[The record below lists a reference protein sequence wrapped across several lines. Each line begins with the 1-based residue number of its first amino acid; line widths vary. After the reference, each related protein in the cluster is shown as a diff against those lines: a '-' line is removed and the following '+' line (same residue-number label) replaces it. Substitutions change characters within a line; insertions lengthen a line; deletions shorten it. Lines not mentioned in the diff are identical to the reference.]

1 MSRLFQPVILLI
13 LFCALIVGLL
23 FPLNFEKPRFF
34 NPEIKTTIE
43 SYENDDPAYNLYNYQ
58 LENSDFSNKG
68 LGWFFQISN
77 KTLSQFLP
85 VGFEYPTYKLSGL
98 LQVPKVYLNSVP
110 IGLDKLPVAEKKA
123 IFIRLMLPL
132 ILEANQEIWNQRH
145 IFLNTKKSASLSEVK
160 RIAKIYKI
168 DENTSN
174 SDEMFHLLDK
184 RVLPIP
190 ISLALAQAAI
200 ESGWG
205 TSRFSTEGNA
215 LYGQWSW
222 SPNSGIKPLDA
233 SNSQAF
239 VQSFPNLKSS
249 VRSYMRNLN
258 THFAYKEFRNLR
270 ISYIKKGKWPDG
282 LALASALYPYAETGD
297 EYVES
302 IKNIILQNNL
312 QRFDYSM
319 LVN

>member
-13 LFCALIVGLL
+13 LFCALILGFLS
-23 FPLNFEKPRFF
+23 PLNFEKPRFF
-34 NPEIKTTIE
+34 NSELKTTIQ
-43 SYENDDPAYNLYNYQ
+43 SYGNEDPAYNLYNYQ
-58 LENSDFSNKG
+58 LENRDFSNKG
-68 LGWFFQISN
+68 LDWFFQISN
-77 KTLSQFLP
+77 KTLTEFLP
-85 VGFEYPTYKLSGL
+85 VGFEYPTYTSSGL
-98 LQVPKVYLNSVP
+98 LQVPKIYLNSVP
-110 IGLDKLPVAEKKA
+110 FGLDKLPVAEKKA

-145 IFLNTKKSASLSEVK
+145 IFLNTKKSANFSEVK
-160 RIAKIYKI
+160 RLAKIYKI

-184 RVLPIP
+184 KVLPIP
-190 ISLALAQAAI
+190 PSLALAQAAI

-222 SPNSGIKPLDA
+222 SPKSGIKPLDA

-312 QRFDYSM
+312 KRFDYSM

>member
-23 FPLNFEKPRFF
+23 SPLNFEKPRFF

-145 IFLNTKKSASLSEVK
+145 IFLNTKKSTSLSEVK

-174 SDEMFHLLDK
+174 SDEMFDLLDK
-184 RVLPIP
+184 KVLPIP
-190 ISLALAQAAI
+190 ISLA
-200 ESGWG
+200 
-205 TSRFSTEGNA
+205 
-215 LYGQWSW
+215 
-222 SPNSGIKPLDA
+222 
-233 SNSQAF
+233 
-239 VQSFPNLKSS
+239 
-249 VRSYMRNLN
+249 
-258 THFAYKEFRNLR
+258 
-270 ISYIKKGKWPDG
+270 
-282 LALASALYPYAETGD
+282 
-297 EYVES
+297 
-302 IKNIILQNNL
+302 
-312 QRFDYSM
+312 
-319 LVN
+319 

>member
-1 MSRLFQPVILLI
+1 M
-13 LFCALIVGLL
+13 
-23 FPLNFEKPRFF
+23 PLNFEKPRFF
-34 NPEIKTTIE
+34 NSEIKTTIE
-43 SYENDDPAYNLYNYQ
+43 SYGNDDPAYNLYNYQ
-58 LENSDFSNKG
+58 LENRDFSNKG
-68 LGWFFQISN
+68 LDWFFQIPN
-77 KTLSQFLP
+77 KTLTQFLP
-85 VGFEYPTYKLSGL
+85 VGFEYPTYTSSGL
-98 LQVPKVYLNSVP
+98 LQVPKIYLNSVP

-132 ILEANQEIWNQRH
+132 ILEANQEIWNQRQ
-145 IFLNTKKSASLSEVK
+145 IFLNTKKSANFSEVK

-184 RVLPIP
+184 KVLPIP
-190 ISLALAQAAI
+190 TSLALAQAAI

-205 TSRFSTEGNA
+205 TSRFSIEGNA

-270 ISYIKKGKWPDG
+270 ISYIKKRKMARWFGISFSFVS
-282 LALASALYPYAETGD
+282 L
-297 EYVES
+297 
-302 IKNIILQNNL
+302 
-312 QRFDYSM
+312 R
-319 LVN
+319 

>member
-13 LFCALIVGLL
+13 LFCALVLGFLS
-23 FPLNFEKPRFF
+23 PLNFEKPRFF
-34 NPEIKTTIE
+34 NSEIKTKIE
-43 SYENDDPAYNLYNYQ
+43 SYGNDDPAYDLYNYQ
-58 LENSDFSNKG
+58 LKNRDFSNKR
-68 LGWFFQISN
+68 LDWFFQIPN
-77 KTLSQFLP
+77 KTLTKFLP
-85 VGFEYPTYKLSGL
+85 VGFQYPTYTLSGL
-98 LQVPKVYLNSVP
+98 LEVPKIYLNSVP

-132 ILEANQEIWNQRH
+132 ILEANQEIWNQRQ
-145 IFLNTKKSASLSEVK
+145 IFLNTKKSANLSEVK

-168 DENTSN
+168 DENISD
-174 SDEMFHLLDK
+174 SDEIFHLLDK
-184 RVLPIP
+184 KVLPIP
-190 ISLALAQAAI
+190 TSLALAQAAI

-205 TSRFSTEGNA
+205 TSRFSAEGNA

-239 VQSFPNLKSS
+239 VKSFPDLKSS

-270 ISYIKKGKWPDG
+270 IAYIKKGKWPDG

-302 IKNIILQNNL
+302 IKNIILHNNL

>member
-1 MSRLFQPVILLI
+1 M
-13 LFCALIVGLL
+13 
-23 FPLNFEKPRFF
+23 
-34 NPEIKTTIE
+34 
-43 SYENDDPAYNLYNYQ
+43 
-58 LENSDFSNKG
+58 
-68 LGWFFQISN
+68 
-77 KTLSQFLP
+77 
-85 VGFEYPTYKLSGL
+85 
-98 LQVPKVYLNSVP
+98 
-110 IGLDKLPVAEKKA
+110 
-123 IFIRLMLPL
+123 
-132 ILEANQEIWNQRH
+132 
-145 IFLNTKKSASLSEVK
+145 NTKKSANFSEAK

-168 DENTSN
+168 DENISN

-184 RVLPIP
+184 KVLPIP
-190 ISLALAQAAI
+190 TSLALAQAAI

-205 TSRFSTEGNA
+205 TSRFSIEGNA

-222 SPNSGIKPLDA
+222 SPNSGIKPLEA

-270 ISYIKKGKWPDG
+270 ISYIKNGKWPDG

-302 IKNIILQNNL
+302 IKNIILHNNL

>member
-13 LFCALIVGLL
+13 LFCALVLGFLS
-23 FPLNFEKPRFF
+23 PLNFEKPRFF
-34 NPEIKTTIE
+34 NSEIKTTIE
-43 SYENDDPAYNLYNYQ
+43 SYGNDDPAYNLYNYQ
-58 LENSDFSNKG
+58 LENRDFSNKG
-68 LGWFFQISN
+68 LGWFFQIPN
-77 KTLSQFLP
+77 KTLTQFLP
-85 VGFEYPTYKLSGL
+85 VGFEYPTYTLSGL
-98 LQVPKVYLNSVP
+98 LEVPKIYLNSVP

-132 ILEANQEIWNQRH
+132 ILEANQEIWNQRQ
-145 IFLNTKKSASLSEVK
+145 IFLNTKKSANFSEAK

-184 RVLPIP
+184 KVLPIP
-190 ISLALAQAAI
+190 TSLALAQAAI

-239 VQSFPNLKSS
+239 VKSFPNLKSS

>member
-1 MSRLFQPVILLI
+1 M
-13 LFCALIVGLL
+13 
-23 FPLNFEKPRFF
+23 
-34 NPEIKTTIE
+34 
-43 SYENDDPAYNLYNYQ
+43 
-58 LENSDFSNKG
+58 
-68 LGWFFQISN
+68 
-77 KTLSQFLP
+77 
-85 VGFEYPTYKLSGL
+85 
-98 LQVPKVYLNSVP
+98 
-110 IGLDKLPVAEKKA
+110 
-123 IFIRLMLPL
+123 
-132 ILEANQEIWNQRH
+132 
-145 IFLNTKKSASLSEVK
+145 K

-174 SDEMFHLLDK
+174 SDEMFHSLEK
-184 RVLPIP
+184 KVLPIP
-190 ISLALAQAAI
+190 TSLALAQAAI

-239 VQSFPNLKSS
+239 VRSFPNLKSS
-249 VRSYMRNLN
+249 VRSYMKNLN

-282 LALASALYPYAETGD
+282 LTLASTLYPYAETGD

-312 QRFDYSM
+312 QRFDYSI

>member
-1 MSRLFQPVILLI
+1 
-13 LFCALIVGLL
+13 
-23 FPLNFEKPRFF
+23 
-34 NPEIKTTIE
+34 
-43 SYENDDPAYNLYNYQ
+43 
-58 LENSDFSNKG
+58 
-68 LGWFFQISN
+68 
-77 KTLSQFLP
+77 
-85 VGFEYPTYKLSGL
+85 
-98 LQVPKVYLNSVP
+98 
-110 IGLDKLPVAEKKA
+110 
-123 IFIRLMLPL
+123 MLPL
-132 ILEANQEIWNQRH
+132 ILEANQEIWNQRQ
-145 IFLNTKKSASLSEVK
+145 IFLNTKKSANFSEAK

-184 RVLPIP
+184 KVLPIP
-190 ISLALAQAAI
+190 TSLALAQAAI

-205 TSRFSTEGNA
+205 TSRFSIEGNA

-239 VQSFPNLKSS
+239 VQSFPDLKSS

-270 ISYIKKGKWPDG
+270 ISYIKNGKWPDG
-282 LALASALYPYAETGD
+282 LVLASALYPYAETGD

>member
-23 FPLNFEKPRFF
+23 TPLNFEKPRFF
-34 NPEIKTTIE
+34 NPEIETTIE
-43 SYENDDPAYNLYNYQ
+43 SYANDDPAYNLYIYQ
-58 LENSDFSNKG
+58 HENSDFSNKG
-68 LGWFFQISN
+68 LGWFFQIPN
-77 KTLSQFLP
+77 KTLTKFLP
-85 VGFEYPTYKLSGL
+85 VGFQYPNHSLSGSL
-98 LQVPKVYLNSVP
+98 EVPKIYLNSVP

-132 ILEANQEIWNQRH
+132 ILEANQEIWNQRQ
-145 IFLNTKKSASLSEVK
+145 IFLNTKKSANLSEVK

-174 SDEMFHLLDK
+174 SDEMFQLLDK
-184 RVLPIP
+184 KVLPIP
-190 ISLALAQAAI
+190 TSLALAQAAI

-205 TSRFSTEGNA
+205 TSRFSIEGNA

-222 SPNSGIKPLDA
+222 SPNSGIKPLEA

-258 THFAYKEFRNLR
+258 THL
-270 ISYIKKGKWPDG
+270 
-282 LALASALYPYAETGD
+282 L
-297 EYVES
+297 
-302 IKNIILQNNL
+302 IKNLEISGFHILKKENGP
-312 QRFDYSM
+312 M
-319 LVN
+319 VWH